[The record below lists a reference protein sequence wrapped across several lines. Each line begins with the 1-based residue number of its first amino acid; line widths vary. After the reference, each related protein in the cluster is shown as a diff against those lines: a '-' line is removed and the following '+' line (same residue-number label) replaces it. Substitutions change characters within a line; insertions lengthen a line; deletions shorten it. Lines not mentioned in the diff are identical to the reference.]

1 MSNIYNIPTE
11 IEKALENY
19 YACFNEETG
28 ELIVSQEEM
37 DACQAVLDELKNQSD
52 DIIKWYLEDRANRKA
67 RVDMLKSEI
76 ERLEKLAG
84 TEQKRIDRAE
94 HLIGR
99 LFERVYEGKP
109 INVGTFVVSYRK
121 SDAVI
126 IEDETRIPSEFM
138 KTPEPP
144 APKPD
149 KTAIKE
155 AIKGGAVIPGA
166 SIETRNN
173 LQIK

>member
-1 MSNIYNIPTE
+1 MTNIYNIPTE
-11 IEKALENY
+11 VEKALENY

-28 ELIVSQEEM
+28 ELISSQEEM
-37 DACQAVLDELKNQSD
+37 EACQAILDELKNQSD

-67 RVDMLKSEI
+67 RVDMLKSEV
-76 ERLEKLAG
+76 ERLAKLVNSEEKKIG
-84 TEQKRIDRAE
+84 RAE
-94 HLIGR
+94 NLIGR
-99 LFERVYEGKP
+99 VFERVYEGKP
-109 INVGTFVVSYRK
+109 INIGTFVVSYRK
-121 SDAVI
+121 SEAVV

-144 APKPD
+144 APRPD

-155 AIKGGAVIPGA
+155 AIKGGTEIPGA
-166 SIETRNN
+166 SIETRSN

>member
-11 IEKALENY
+11 IEKALDNY

-52 DIIKWYLEDRANRKA
+52 DILKWYLEDRANRKA

-76 ERLEKLAG
+76 ERITKLVNSEEKRMA
-84 TEQKRIDRAE
+84 RAE
-94 HLIGR
+94 NLIGR

-109 INVGTFVVSYRK
+109 INVGTFILSYRK
-121 SDAVI
+121 SDAVV
-126 IEDETRIPSEFM
+126 IEDESRIPPEYM

-144 APKPD
+144 LPKPD

-155 AIKGGAVIPGA
+155 AIKGGAEIPGA
-166 SIETRNN
+166 IIETRQN

>member
-1 MSNIYNIPTE
+1 MNLRT
-11 IEKALENY
+11 KAMIS
-19 YACFNEETG
+19 T
-28 ELIVSQEEM
+28 
-37 DACQAVLDELKNQSD
+37 
-52 DIIKWYLEDRANRKA
+52 KWYLEDRANRKA

-76 ERLEKLAG
+76 ERITKLINSEEKKIG
-84 TEQKRIDRAE
+84 RAE
-94 HLIGR
+94 NLVSR

-126 IEDETRIPSEFM
+126 IEDEARIPPEFM

-155 AIKGGAVIPGA
+155 AIKGGAVVPWA
-166 SIETRNN
+166 SVETRNN